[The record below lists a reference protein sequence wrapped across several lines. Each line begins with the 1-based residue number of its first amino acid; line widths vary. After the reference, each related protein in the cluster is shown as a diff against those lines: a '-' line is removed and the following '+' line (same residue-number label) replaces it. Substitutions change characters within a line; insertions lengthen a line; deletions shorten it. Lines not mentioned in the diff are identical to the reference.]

1 MPNSARESTGSGG
14 IFDLGSKEVEL
25 SVLEKQSGDPE
36 LWNDQ
41 EKAQALLKK
50 ITSLKKVIASWN
62 EASAACDD
70 LSELYEMA
78 KSEPDS
84 QELFDSVEKDY
95 GDLVKRVDE
104 MEFRRML
111 SGPDDACP
119 ALLSI
124 HPGAGGTEAHDWA
137 ELLFRMYKRFLERE
151 GMDFKI
157 IDVQEGEEAGINSAT
172 IEIKD
177 EYAYGLLRSEIGV
190 HRLVRISPFDANARR
205 HTSFCA
211 VFLYPEHEDVEFEI
225 NPADIRVDVYRSSGA
240 GGQYINKTDSA
251 VRMTHIPTGIV
262 ASCQTERSQIQNRA
276 TALKMLTTM
285 VAEHYRQEEEA
296 KRDARLAEK
305 KKVEW
310 GSQIR
315 SYVLQ
320 PYQLV
325 KDLRTNEETSDTT
338 GVLDGKIKPFINAYL
353 LSASQSASAEI
364 RA

>member
-1 MPNSARESTGSGG
+1 M
-14 IFDLGSKEVEL
+14 
-25 SVLEKQSGDPE
+25 EKQSGDPE

-41 EKAQALLKK
+41 AKAQALLKK
-50 ITSLKKVIASWN
+50 ITSLKKIITEWN
-62 EASAACDD
+62 EASKACDD

-84 QELFDSVEKDY
+84 QELFDSVESEF
-95 GDLVKRVDE
+95 GELVKRVDA

-137 ELLFRMYKRFLERE
+137 EMLLRMYKRFLERE
-151 GMDFKI
+151 GLDFKV

-172 IEIKD
+172 IEISS
-177 EYAYGLLRSEIGV
+177 EFAYGLLRSEIGV

-353 LSASQSASAEI
+353 LSASQADSAAN
-364 RA
+364 

>member
-1 MPNSARESTGSGG
+1 M
-14 IFDLGSKEVEL
+14 
-25 SVLEKQSGDPE
+25 EKQSGDPE

-50 ITSLKKVIASWN
+50 ITSLKKIIASWN

-137 ELLFRMYKRFLERE
+137 EMLFRMYKRFLERE

-251 VRMTHIPTGIV
+251 VRMTHVPTGIV

-325 KDLRTNEETSDTT
+325 KDLRTNEENSDTT

-353 LSASQSASAEI
+353 LSASQSASAEVG
-364 RA
+364 A

>member
-1 MPNSARESTGSGG
+1 M
-14 IFDLGSKEVEL
+14 
-25 SVLEKQSGDPE
+25 EKQSGDPE

-41 EKAQALLKK
+41 SKAQALLKK
-50 ITSLKKVIASWN
+50 ITSLKKIISEWN
-62 EASAACDD
+62 EASKACDD

-84 QELFDSVEKDY
+84 QELFDSVESEF
-95 GDLVKRVDE
+95 GELVKRVDA

-137 ELLFRMYKRFLERE
+137 EMLLRMYKRFLERE
-151 GMDFKI
+151 GLDFKV

-172 IEIKD
+172 IEISS
-177 EYAYGLLRSEIGV
+177 EFAYGLLRSEIGV

-338 GVLDGKIKPFINAYL
+338 GVLDGKIKGFVNAYL
-353 LSASQSASAEI
+353 LQEAQQA
-364 RA
+364 

>member
-41 EKAQALLKK
+41 EKAQSLLKK
-50 ITSLKKVIASWN
+50 ITSLKKIITEWN
-62 EASAACDD
+62 EASSSCDD

-84 QELFDSVEKDY
+84 QELFDSVEKEY
-95 GDLVKRVDE
+95 GELVKRVDE

-137 ELLFRMYKRFLERE
+137 EMLFRMYKRFLERE
-151 GMDFKI
+151 GLDFKV

-211 VFLYPEHEDVEFEI
+211 VFLYPEHEDVQFEI

-353 LSASQSASAEI
+353 LSASQTDSSGN
-364 RA
+364 